1 MRLHTEI
8 QRALEATGRPWR
20 VCTGGKHAK
29 VYVDDRMVTVIDMD
43 AKRVRARTPLNAVA
57 QIRRAGRGEVA
68 R

>member
-29 VYVDDRMVTVIDMD
+29 VYIDDRMVTVMDID
-43 AKRVRARTPLNAVA
+43 AKRVRARALLNAVA